1 MNFEEMVRLLALD
14 TDISIDKH
22 LFGSL
27 VSDGS
32 LIVIGA
38 VGGLAI
44 LAAIVIYLR
53 KKKNKNDKD
62 NEEE

>member
-14 TDISIDKH
+14 TDISSDKH